1 MNAAELVK
9 QIDINQKEREK
20 DLPTLSK
27 TLYDQIVKE
36 MLDMEVTSHMVES
49 RDVDNFLFD
58 VGPEVT
64 IGRWDFIRQYLI
76 PEFKKNGFDAKCV
89 YESIEITVNKQLEV
103 MFKWNTN

>member
-9 QIDINQKEREK
+9 QIGINQKEREK

-36 MLDMEVTSHMVES
+36 MLDMEVTFHIVES

-58 VGPEVT
+58 AGPQVT

-76 PEFKKNGFDAKCV
+76 PEFKKNGFDVKCV
-89 YESIEITVNKQLEV
+89 YESIEVSVKNE
-103 MFKWNTN
+103 